1 MSHPPYDPHAS
12 GSQRSSQGP
21 CGLSTTEAEMDP
33 QGASSDLGPP
43 GSSPSSSGASS
54 GIPDNSRPIIPPL
67 MSLSGNDRPAVD
79 EDFASSVDVSISGA
93 GEEVRF
99 LDRDTSSSQRDSG
112 TGMESYPWLQ
122 SSTSASVGPGDN
134 MDTQSDNKPLD
145 WFLNYKRPAADDS
158 LPALSSSE
166 RTEGG
171 TLNTTNESNLGLGH
185 YGDPVSP
192 KPESL
197 TESDHPKCT
206 SGTAADIV
214 LQFGLE
220 KEDLELLISYPEDQI
235 TPANLLVILQQIRL
249 QKDKRS
255 ASRSSRSSASS
266 SATSQSTE
274 QTNQPLAGLITYNH
288 LAHLIS
294 DARSPVK
301 AAVSKNRPT
310 PAMIQDYSSVPPSV
324 FPHTCSLCDHKC
336 SKMVDWTQHRMNGLH
351 FSNCQKLL
359 RHYPNWVPKVD
370 METRTAGKDAKS
382 STSAET
388 RRHER
393 TRYES
398 RSGSKSKSPRR
409 RHGSDGR
416 RNKRRSRSPHRSRYH
431 RRSRSRSRSP
441 QHDPRISSRH
451 RSRSRSP
458 ERQSSP
464 RRSGRRRS
472 TPRRSRERRSP
483 RRRKRERRSPP
494 ESESCPERER
504 KSSAERLAKK
514 LLETSG
520 VLSLSNQND
529 LEAVVKSLAPA
540 LVAELSKMKSSS
552 SGKGRKGSSSPP
564 SARGKRSSASS
575 SSTERKESAT
585 NASKAKPNLQKS
597 EPSKVSPQTTVTLQE
612 IWPTLSHSDVLSA
625 VEQFGKTKS
634 VVLYRAKME
643 GVVIYEKE
651 EDAKKLKSL
660 KSFYVNGIP
669 LTVGK
674 EKVTVGK
681 EKTPPLKKPAMSSP
695 SSTESSSEKI
705 HPTSVTSNTKDKHV
719 ILEAKSVSTQQKA
732 KTLQT
737 GSLSTE
743 GASGSKSESPGN
755 KPASEKSKTT
765 VTEPGEELKDKPKA
779 PEPVKASEVK
789 VETVSTTQKPK
800 TPVDKLP
807 AGEAAT
813 KESVSEIAP
822 KDAKNPTK
830 STAPDHQSEDNSKP
844 KESETKLQESL
855 EEPRDTAEDVE
866 KAHEPAVE
874 PESRGKP
881 DNAEDSDEPME
892 LEVSGGKVSE
902 PVEVKGEETSSE
914 AAPESSAD
922 EPGES
927 RPPTGS
933 VETQPTETS
942 VEASSQ
948 ESVSP
953 EPELE
958 TNAEDASHMKQ
969 QAAAGLGTSQTTPT
983 CAALAEE
990 SSKAADTSA
999 SLTPQETAA
1008 GTNEQ
1013 QPSPVVTPP
1022 TAGEMMDTLLD
1033 ASKIS
1038 YFRTKSCFV
1047 LDFLKFG
1054 RRQLLISNLPKYDV
1068 CHYTEDD
1075 VAKQLTP
1082 FGFQHTD
1089 DSVFVFPQA
1098 RLAFALMPTKD
1109 DVREVMKAAVHH
1121 RILLKGTVL
1130 WFKVLSSTKMYSPL
1144 GLYTI
1149 LMKTMKSPLKDEGSR
1164 LVYIKNISQL
1174 ETRKLREALR
1184 FFGSFRN
1191 FMPLLNKVFIEF
1203 QTVEDAD
1210 RFGGWYSRV
1219 KPGHGHDVRRLNM
1232 DEGSSL
1238 ETEPTSEEDRRMDES
1253 SANDSS
1259 KAASRALAVTTEE
1272 AAANQRQAHAT
1283 PLTCGEMIEEYLCS
1297 RRIQCR
1303 PEESCLTPKFL
1314 KHGRNLMLITELPS
1328 GGRYTE
1334 AKVAELLA
1342 PFGFRYKEDTIY
1354 VVPQSRMA
1362 FILMNDTQAVQN
1374 LLRSHK
1380 ERPLTLQGTRLS
1392 VNVVLGRFKM
1402 EPIGFY
1408 RSLMDHIDFPVA
1420 DDGARTLFITNIS
1433 LSEIRELR
1441 EALIKIGSVR
1451 NFLPLLNKVFIEFD
1465 SYRDADR
1472 LGVWYSVLKQAP
1484 GHVVGRLK
1492 VPTSGCTSL
1501 APRLPEN
1508 AFPVH
1513 QDVMEGVTIPPAD
1526 VAVPPGSVAPFWVT
1540 MRNVPFVFPTISP
1553 WFITPEYQ
1561 TIRDLGDIERAKDS
1575 SSSTIMLTGLPEGN
1589 YQHEDVARLVWP
1601 YFPQKTLHT
1610 LYYNVTVL
1618 PLQRRAF
1625 VSFEDSKACR
1635 HFVRDHMATPFSVQ
1649 GRTIR
1654 VHIVL
1659 QHMHPESTEEMMY
1672 MSLMKWSNAGVPD
1685 PDSLEERLLCVRIR
1699 EVSVELVL
1707 LVLEAVA
1714 VVAPF
1719 VNFLPLANRI
1729 CIEMAEPSGVTKV
1742 LEKRNSLCPVTNEK
1756 IKAWEKVVGFET
1768 VKNLEQRLQAP
1779 SKTSPTV
1786 KMIDAKVDTELP
1798 ASDCPTERPP
1808 SEPLDS
1814 GSQSALQTS
1823 NPDGST
1829 AGPSPTV
1836 TSDEANTKE
1845 GENPGTEVAM
1855 DATTAAGSNSNE
1867 DVKKPS
1873 ASSPDL
1879 SATALMSEEEL
1890 DKVDTDSLHAL
1901 YAAVGVHECRR
1912 VSRSNNMDDDEA
1924 NSTSSPRTGSSSSAQ
1939 ERENIN
1945 SKETVVDASVETH
1958 PERLTEGA
1966 VAMSAHKVSA
1976 EGAAAESVES
1986 ETEMETSAVMKRNKE
2001 EGEKDGDETDEQMGD
2016 GDQDQSSKTQTTGP
2030 KESPTLPEE
2039 RLQIS
2044 DGIDDE
2050 RKAQTEASN
2059 EMEMDCSF
2067 QGQEDSHMVQDDGSI
2082 VKQLSEESDKP
2093 EVDKSKDKEDVEKTE
2108 LKDEEEVK
2116 MISNASCK
2124 ASKDAE
2130 NQVKTTPERSDRRR
2144 STRGKKEEN
2153 DSVHLKEASEKP
2165 DGDEEATV
2173 QVLDSVEEVAVNNGP
2188 TITSRTTRGR
2198 RERAKTDASID
2209 QTMEEDT
2216 TPTKGRRTPSRES
2229 QRCEKDSPKE
2239 SPPTKT
2245 FEALD
2250 SVEVEVMKDDG
2261 PSTRAKGKRGRPKKQ
2276 NVTTNREGATPA
2288 VVENLPETR
2297 SLSQEEEPVN
2307 VLNPKTVVTL
2317 DDAGGDEEEKTDGYQ
2332 AGKTS
2337 RPAELKHDDDTEES
2351 MNFVTEEKVEE
2362 EEVEEAVTPRRRGR
2376 ARRSRPTPVRKSTRG
2391 KTVSTKE
2398 ELPPSSLDASSSSS
2412 SLLDKDSSNRSNDGH
2427 VELQKTEEAAS
2438 AGPELL
2444 LQNKSL
2450 EGCAVEEEEEEEEGE
2465 EEDTEWSR
2473 ADIKALNQSRRES
2486 PSVPADFKLPDF
2498 KPNNPLGQE
2507 FVVPKSRYFCKLC
2520 SVFYLNERT
2529 AKELHCSSQKH
2540 YDNLQKYFQ
2549 ELEDKS

>member
-1 MSHPPYDPHAS
+1 MSHPPYDPHVS
-12 GSQRSSQGP
+12 GSQRSYQGP
-21 CGLSTTEAEMDP
+21 YGLSTTEAEVDP

-54 GIPDNSRPIIPPL
+54 GIPNNSRPIIPPL
-67 MSLSGNDRPAVD
+67 MSLSGNDRPAED

-99 LDRDTSSSQRDSG
+99 LDQDTSSLQRDSG
-112 TGMESYPWLQ
+112 TGMKSYPWLQ

-145 WFLNYKRPAADDS
+145 WFMSCERPTADDS
-158 LPALSSSE
+158 PPALSSSE

-171 TLNTTNESNLGLGH
+171 TLNTTNESNLGLDH
-185 YGDPVSP
+185 DGDPVSS

-197 TESDHPKCT
+197 TESDHLKCT
-206 SGTAADIV
+206 SGTAADIL

-235 TPANLLVILQQIRL
+235 TPANLLVILQHIRL

-274 QTNQPLAGLITYNH
+274 QTNQPLAGLITYDH

-301 AAVSKNRPT
+301 AAVAKNRPT

-393 TRYES
+393 TRHES
-398 RSGSKSKSPRR
+398 RSRSKSKSPRCR
-409 RHGSDGR
+409 RGSGGR

-431 RRSRSRSRSP
+431 RRFRSRSRSP
-441 QHDPRISSRH
+441 QQDHRISSRH

-458 ERQSSP
+458 ERQLSP

-483 RRRKRERRSPP
+483 RRRKRERRSLP
-494 ESESCPERER
+494 ESESCPEGER

-564 SARGKRSSASS
+564 SAGGKRSSASS

-585 NASKAKPNLQKS
+585 NTSKAKPNLQKS
-597 EPSKVSPQTTVTLQE
+597 ESSKASPQTTVTLQE

-660 KSFYVNGIP
+660 KSLYINGIP

-674 EKVTVGK
+674 EKVTVDK
-681 EKTPPLKKPAMSSP
+681 EKTPPLKKPGMSSP
-695 SSTESSSEKI
+695 SSTQSSNEKI
-705 HPTSVTSNTKDKHV
+705 HPTSVTSNIKDKHV
-719 ILEAKSVSTQQKA
+719 ILEAKSVSTRQIA

-737 GSLSTE
+737 GSSSTS
-743 GASGSKSESPGN
+743 ASGSKSESPGN
-755 KPASEKSKTT
+755 KPASERSKTT
-765 VTEPGEELKDKPKA
+765 VTEAGEELKDKPKT
-779 PEPVKASEVK
+779 PEPAKASEVQ

-822 KDAKNPTK
+822 KDEKNPTK
-830 STAPDHQSEDNSKP
+830 STAPDHQSDGDNSKP
-844 KESETKLQESL
+844 KESETKLQASL

-866 KAHEPAVE
+866 KAHEPVLE

-881 DNAEDSDEPME
+881 NNAEDSDEPME
-892 LEVSGGKVSE
+892 LGVSGGKVSE
-902 PVEVKGEETSSE
+902 PVKVKREETSSE

-922 EPGES
+922 KPGES
-927 RPPTGS
+927 RPPTSS

-958 TNAEDASHMKQ
+958 TNTEEASHLKHQ
-969 QAAAGLGTSQTTPT
+969 AAGLGIS
-983 CAALAEE
+983 ASAEAEE

-1008 GTNEQ
+1008 GTSEQ

-1054 RRQLLISNLPKYDV
+1054 RRQLLISNLPRYDV
-1068 CHYTEDD
+1068 CRYTEDD
-1075 VAKQLTP
+1075 IAKQLTP

-1089 DSVFVFPQA
+1089 DSIFVFPQA

-1174 ETRKLREALR
+1174 ETRKLREALT

-1219 KPGHGHDVRRLNM
+1219 KPGHGHNVQRLNV

-1238 ETEPTSEEDRRMDES
+1238 ETEPTSEEERRMEES

-1272 AAANQRQAHAT
+1272 AAAIQHQANAT

-1297 RRIQCR
+1297 RRIQCH
-1303 PEESCLTPKFL
+1303 PEESCFTPKFL
-1314 KHGRNLMLITELPS
+1314 KHGRNLMLITELPND
-1328 GGRYTE
+1328 GRYTE

-1362 FILMNDTQAVQN
+1362 FILMNDTQAVQD

-1380 ERPLTLQGTRLS
+1380 ERPLTLQRTRLS
-1392 VNVVLGRFKM
+1392 VNVVLGRFKT

-1433 LSEIRELR
+1433 SSEIRELR
-1441 EALIKIGSVR
+1441 KALIKIGSFR

-1484 GHVVGRLK
+1484 GHVVQRLK

-1513 QDVMEGVTIPPAD
+1513 QDIMEGVTIPPAD
-1526 VAVPPGSVAPFWVT
+1526 VVIPPGSVAPFWVT

-1561 TIRDLGDIERAKDS
+1561 TIRDTGDIERAKDS

-1589 YQHEDVARLVWP
+1589 YKHEDVARLVWP

-1685 PDSLEERLLCVRIR
+1685 HDSLEERLLCVGIS
-1699 EVSVELVL
+1699 EASADVVSV
-1707 LVLEAVA
+1707 VLEAVA
-1714 VVAPF
+1714 SVAPF

-1729 CIEMAEPSGVTKV
+1729 CIEMADPGAVTKG
-1742 LEKRNSLCPVTNEK
+1742 LKAKENTLSTNTGK
-1756 IKAWEKVVGFET
+1756 MASWGKVERFET
-1768 VKNLEQRLQAP
+1768 VKSLKQRLQDSAQTP
-1779 SKTSPTV
+1779 IELEPAAVSV
-1786 KMIDAKVDTELP
+1786 DAELP
-1798 ASDCPTERPP
+1798 ASDCPPEHPP

-1814 GSQSALQTS
+1814 GSQSALQT
-1823 NPDGST
+1823 NNLKGST
-1829 AGPSPTV
+1829 VSKPIAAGPSSTV
-1836 TSDEANTKE
+1836 TSESE
-1845 GENPGTEVAM
+1845 GVQKPGTEVDM
-1855 DATTAAGSNSNE
+1855 DSTAGSNSNE
-1867 DVKKPS
+1867 GDKK
-1873 ASSPDL
+1873 
-1879 SATALMSEEEL
+1879 M
-1890 DKVDTDSLHAL
+1890 K
-1901 YAAVGVHECRR
+1901 
-1912 VSRSNNMDDDEA
+1912 
-1924 NSTSSPRTGSSSSAQ
+1924 
-1939 ERENIN
+1939 
-1945 SKETVVDASVETH
+1945 K
-1958 PERLTEGA
+1958 
-1966 VAMSAHKVSA
+1966 
-1976 EGAAAESVES
+1976 
-1986 ETEMETSAVMKRNKE
+1986 METSATIKRNKE
-2001 EGEKDGDETDEQMGD
+2001 EGEQDGDETDEQIGD
-2016 GDQDQSSKTQTTGP
+2016 ISSKTQTAGP
-2030 KESPTLPEE
+2030 KESQTLHEE

-2044 DGIDDE
+2044 GGIDDE
-2050 RKAQTEASN
+2050 RKAQTEASS

-2067 QGQEDSHMVQDDGSI
+2067 QGQKDSHMVQS
-2082 VKQLSEESDKP
+2082 
-2093 EVDKSKDKEDVEKTE
+2093 VER
-2108 LKDEEEVK
+2108 LL
-2116 MISNASCK
+2116 
-2124 ASKDAE
+2124 
-2130 NQVKTTPERSDRRR
+2130 TTPEAESETRQNNVEDGAARNESGHTSIASKSDGTEESPKKQDGEETRSKKDTTADKSVTKKTKKEDNPLQVDAVKKSPVRR
-2144 STRGKKEEN
+2144 STRGKKEET
-2153 DSVHLKEASEKP
+2153 VGKELKEESENP
-2165 DGDEEATV
+2165 DRNEE
-2173 QVLDSVEEVAVNNGP
+2173 
-2188 TITSRTTRGR
+2188 
-2198 RERAKTDASID
+2198 
-2209 QTMEEDT
+2209 
-2216 TPTKGRRTPSRES
+2216 
-2229 QRCEKDSPKE
+2229 
-2239 SPPTKT
+2239 
-2245 FEALD
+2245 
-2250 SVEVEVMKDDG
+2250 
-2261 PSTRAKGKRGRPKKQ
+2261 
-2276 NVTTNREGATPA
+2276 
-2288 VVENLPETR
+2288 
-2297 SLSQEEEPVN
+2297 
-2307 VLNPKTVVTL
+2307 
-2317 DDAGGDEEEKTDGYQ
+2317 
-2332 AGKTS
+2332 
-2337 RPAELKHDDDTEES
+2337 EES

-2362 EEVEEAVTPRRRGR
+2362 EEVKETVTPRRRGR
-2376 ARRSRPTPVRKSTRG
+2376 ARRTRQTPGNTR
-2391 KTVSTKE
+2391 E
-2398 ELPPSSLDASSSSS
+2398 HFR
-2412 SLLDKDSSNRSNDGH
+2412 N
-2427 VELQKTEEAAS
+2427 
-2438 AGPELL
+2438 
-2444 LQNKSL
+2444 
-2450 EGCAVEEEEEEEEGE
+2450 
-2465 EEDTEWSR
+2465 
-2473 ADIKALNQSRRES
+2473 
-2486 PSVPADFKLPDF
+2486 
-2498 KPNNPLGQE
+2498 
-2507 FVVPKSRYFCKLC
+2507 
-2520 SVFYLNERT
+2520 VFEC
-2529 AKELHCSSQKH
+2529 H
-2540 YDNLQKYFQ
+2540 
-2549 ELEDKS
+2549 

>member
-1685 PDSLEERLLCVRIR
+1685 PNSLEERLLCVGIS
-1699 EVSVELVL
+1699 ETSADVVSG
-1707 LVLEAVA
+1707 VLEAVA
-1714 VVAPF
+1714 SVAPF

-1729 CIEMAEPSGVTKV
+1729 CIEMADPGAVTKG
-1742 LEKRNSLCPVTNEK
+1742 L
-1756 IKAWEKVVGFET
+1756 KAKENTGKMASSGKVERFET
-1768 VKNLEQRLQAP
+1768 VKSLKQRLQDSAQTP
-1779 SKTSPTV
+1779 IELEPAAVSV
-1786 KMIDAKVDTELP
+1786 DAELP

-1814 GSQSALQTS
+1814 GSQSALQT
-1823 NPDGST
+1823 NDLKGST
-1829 AGPSPTV
+1829 VSESIAVGPSSTV
-1836 TSDEANTKE
+1836 TSDEVKK
-1845 GENPGTEVAM
+1845 PGSEVDM
-1855 DATTAAGSNSNE
+1855 DATAGSNSNE
-1867 DVKKPS
+1867 DDKKM
-1873 ASSPDL
+1873 
-1879 SATALMSEEEL
+1879 T
-1890 DKVDTDSLHAL
+1890 K
-1901 YAAVGVHECRR
+1901 
-1912 VSRSNNMDDDEA
+1912 
-1924 NSTSSPRTGSSSSAQ
+1924 
-1939 ERENIN
+1939 
-1945 SKETVVDASVETH
+1945 
-1958 PERLTEGA
+1958 
-1966 VAMSAHKVSA
+1966 
-1976 EGAAAESVES
+1976 
-1986 ETEMETSAVMKRNKE
+1986 METSATMKRNKE
-2001 EGEKDGDETDEQMGD
+2001 DGEKDGDETDEQMGD
-2016 GDQDQSSKTQTTGP
+2016 GVHDISSKSQTAGP
-2030 KESPTLPEE
+2030 KESQTLHEE

-2044 DGIDDE
+2044 GGIDDE

-2067 QGQEDSHMVQDDGSI
+2067 QGQKDSHMVQS
-2082 VKQLSEESDKP
+2082 
-2093 EVDKSKDKEDVEKTE
+2093 VEGP
-2108 LKDEEEVK
+2108 L
-2116 MISNASCK
+2116 
-2124 ASKDAE
+2124 
-2130 NQVKTTPERSDRRR
+2130 TTPEAESETRQNNVEDAAARNESSHTSTASKSDATEESPKKQDEDETGSKKETTADKSVTEETKKEDNPLQDDAVKESPVRRR
-2144 STRGKKEEN
+2144 STRGKKEETVGTN
-2153 DSVHLKEASEKP
+2153 LKEASENP
-2165 DGDEEATV
+2165 DGNEE
-2173 QVLDSVEEVAVNNGP
+2173 
-2188 TITSRTTRGR
+2188 
-2198 RERAKTDASID
+2198 
-2209 QTMEEDT
+2209 
-2216 TPTKGRRTPSRES
+2216 
-2229 QRCEKDSPKE
+2229 
-2239 SPPTKT
+2239 
-2245 FEALD
+2245 
-2250 SVEVEVMKDDG
+2250 
-2261 PSTRAKGKRGRPKKQ
+2261 
-2276 NVTTNREGATPA
+2276 
-2288 VVENLPETR
+2288 
-2297 SLSQEEEPVN
+2297 
-2307 VLNPKTVVTL
+2307 
-2317 DDAGGDEEEKTDGYQ
+2317 
-2332 AGKTS
+2332 
-2337 RPAELKHDDDTEES
+2337 EES

-2362 EEVEEAVTPRRRGR
+2362 EEVKEEVTPRRRGR

-2398 ELPPSSLDASSSSS
+2398 ELPPSSLDASFSS

-2438 AGPELL
+2438 TGPELL

-2450 EGCAVEEEEEEEEGE
+2450 EGCAVEEEGE

-2473 ADIKALNQSRRES
+2473 ADIKALNKSRRELHGTEAKRSRSQS

-2498 KPNNPLGQE
+2498 KPNNPLGQD
-2507 FVVPKSRYFCKLC
+2507 FIILQSGFFCNIC

-2529 AKELHCSSQKH
+2529 AKEKHCSSQKH
-2540 YDNLQKYFQ
+2540 YDNLQKHHQ
-2549 ELEDKS
+2549 TNRQMSTECPRGSASD